1 MSIDSVST
9 VPSPPPETRTVER
22 ERPPERE
29 RQPAPEPRE
38 AAESSASSDP
48 ARGRTIDMLV

>member
-9 VPSPPPETRTVER
+9 IPNPPPETRTVER

-29 RQPAPEPRE
+29 RQEAPEPRE
-38 AAESSASSDP
+38 AIESSASSDP
-48 ARGRTIDMLV
+48 ARGRTIDLLV